1 MSGAAEQRLPPEVAD
16 VGGVDVIV
24 GIPSFGNAR
33 TIAHVVSTAIRGLT
47 SHFPGSRT
55 LVFNSDGGSTDGTP
69 EVLHQAAAATLA
81 EVDPTRVRPC
91 VASSRYR
98 GISGKGSAFREIFEV
113 AWGLGA
119 SAVVLLDADL
129 RSVEPD
135 WIARLALPIIEGR
148 VDYVAPLYRRHKF
161 DGTITNSVVFPLTD
175 ALFGGSVRQPIG
187 GDFGVCGEPAEVH
200 AGTDVWSGD
209 VARFGIDLWMTVNAL
224 AGGWR
229 VGQMHLGAKIHDPKD
244 PGQHLA
250 KMLVEVVGT
259 AFSLIEEHQG
269 RWLSGIRAPDAAIF
283 GEPRAAELAAVEVN
297 VDRMLEQ
304 FRFGVQS
311 LEPVYQALLDERLR
325 AEIGCAARLGD
336 FPDEVWIEAIFQYI
350 VAFHEH
356 RLPREQLIASL
367 TPLYLGR
374 TGCFVAR
381 HKEATEDEAEERVQS
396 LARAF
401 RIRIPELIGKWGSG
415 AKERQP

>member
-1 MSGAAEQRLPPEVAD
+1 VSGSAQQRLPLEIAGAGRVE
-16 VGGVDVIV
+16 VIV

-33 TIAHVVSTAIRGLT
+33 TIAHVVSTAIRGL
-47 SHFPGSRT
+47 SSYFPGSRT

-69 EVLHQAAAATLA
+69 DVLRQAAAATLA
-81 EVDPTRVRPC
+81 ELHPGEMRPH

-113 AWGLGA
+113 AHGLGA

-129 RSVEPD
+129 RSVAPD
-135 WIARLALPIIEGR
+135 WIARLALPIVEGR

-161 DGTITNSVVFPLTD
+161 DGTITNSIVFPLTD

-187 GDFGVCGEPAEVH
+187 GDFGVCGELAEFY
-200 AGTDVWSGD
+200 AGQDVWNGD
-209 VARFGIDLWMTVNAL
+209 VARFGIDLWMTIHAL

-259 AFSLIEEHQG
+259 AFSLIEEHET
-269 RWLSGIRAPDAAIF
+269 RWLSGTRAHDAEIF
-283 GEPRAAELAAVEVN
+283 GEPRPVELPAVEVN
-297 VDRMLEQ
+297 VERMLEQ

-311 LEPVYQALLDERLR
+311 LEPVYGSLFDARLR
-325 AEIGCAARLGD
+325 AEIDCAARIGD
-336 FPDEVWIEAIFQYI
+336 FPDEIWVETILQYI

-356 RLPREQLIASL
+356 RLPREQLLASL

-381 HKEATEDEAEERVQS
+381 NREATEDEAEERVQG

-401 RIRIPELIGKWGSG
+401 RGRVPELIARWGSG
-415 AKERQP
+415 EKERQP